1 MSTVAFACLIAVNC
15 LDICPC
21 RGNQKEKNNTDPFPW
36 QSLLGK
42 STALE
47 ALCFRNGNA
56 VQVPVMYYRLQS
68 IGPDP
73 GLMQALTV

>member
-1 MSTVAFACLIAVNC
+1 VSTVAFACLIAVNC

-21 RGNQKEKNNTDPFPW
+21 RGNQKEKINTDPFPW

-56 VQVPVMYYRLQS
+56 V
-68 IGPDP
+68 
-73 GLMQALTV
+73 

>member
-1 MSTVAFACLIAVNC
+1 VSTVAFACLIAVNC

-21 RGNQKEKNNTDPFPW
+21 RGNQKEKSNRPI
-36 QSLLGK
+36 SMAKLAGK

-56 VQVPVMYYRLQS
+56 V
-68 IGPDP
+68 
-73 GLMQALTV
+73 